1 MNEVIRKLLLLT
13 AAISFSLSVGALIPA
28 NTNSK
33 DTQDSR
39 VIVST
44 KLKDVSQSDIERVKK
59 EAEIALNSI
68 PPILGVEY
76 KKDIKIKIVDKKGT
90 GGITDGIVLLPHK
103 HVKNKRAPIIH
114 KVSEL
119 IVKKPSRP
127 AWEGGVDDRFFRVG
141 LAVFFQDKFGEDKEF
156 FNYKEPSL
164 SLNDLVIMHR
174 DNLFS
179 LYYLNH
185 KTKIFGY
192 KDKTKMFGKK
202 TFRKIKPKNQNIA
215 YIEAGSFI
223 SFLYEKYGDQ
233 KFKDLYKTSLPADYE
248 KVYGKSIQELEKEW
262 LNYVFVE
269 LSAKEQND

>member
-1 MNEVIRKLLLLT
+1 MNEVLRKLLLLIGV
-13 AAISFSLSVGALIPA
+13 ISLFSSVGALIPA
-28 NTNSK
+28 NADSK

-39 VIVST
+39 IIVST

-76 KKDIKIKIVDKKGT
+76 KKDIKIKIVDKGSCK
-90 GGITDGIVLLPHK
+90 ITNGIVLLPLR

-114 KVSEL
+114 KVSQL

-192 KDKTKMFGKK
+192 KYKIKMFGKK
-202 TFRKIKPKNQNIA
+202 TFWKAEPKNRKIA

-248 KVYGKSIQELEKEW
+248 KVYGKSIQELENEW

-269 LSAKEQND
+269 LSAKEQKD

>member
-1 MNEVIRKLLLLT
+1 MNEVIRKLLLLI
-13 AAISFSLSVGALIPA
+13 AVISLSPSVGALIPA
-28 NTNSK
+28 NADSK

-39 VIVST
+39 IIVST

-90 GGITDGIVLLPHK
+90 GRETDGIVLLTLR

-114 KVSEL
+114 KVSQL

-127 AWEGGVDDRFFRVG
+127 PRYGGVDDRFFRVG

-192 KDKTKMFGKK
+192 KYKIKAFGNK
-202 TFRKIKPKNQNIA
+202 TFWKAESKNRKIA

-223 SFLYEKYGDQ
+223 SFLYEKYTNG
-233 KFKDLYKTSLPADYE
+233 KKYAATLETLPFSTAN
-248 KVYGKSIQELEKEW
+248 QLER
-262 LNYVFVE
+262 L
-269 LSAKEQND
+269 